1 MQIAVASQN
10 KRDIFSHA
18 GRARRFWIFQVEA
31 GAITSKHLL
40 ELSKEECFHEA
51 PHGEP
56 HPLDG
61 VDVLIAGGMGA
72 GLLRRLERRGIRGIV
87 TPETDP
93 ETAASLFLAGELPT
107 EAAHAHGHGH

>member
-10 KRDIFSHA
+10 RQDIFPHA
-18 GRARRFWIFQVEA
+18 GRARCFWIFHVEG

-40 ELSKEECFHEA
+40 ELAKEECFHDA

-61 VDVLIAGGMGA
+61 VEVLIAGGMGA

-93 ETAASLFLAGELPT
+93 ETAAALFLRGDLPT
-107 EAAHAHGHGH
+107 EPAHAHGHH